1 MNTSIARMLTAA
13 IALLAPLLAAG
24 AELREF
30 TARYALTWRGM
41 SAGRSEMQLSKLD
54 GDRWSYVSRSNA
66 QGVFRLALSSELA
79 QTSTFRIVDG
89 RVQPLHFSSDDGT
102 NGRSRDQ
109 DLKFDRESH
118 RITGTAETKPV
129 DLPLQPGVL
138 DAMSLQIAV
147 MRMLMDGSQPEHFQ
161 MVDKTKIKD
170 YVYSREGEETVKTPQ
185 GPQETVIFRSSR
197 PGNQRGTW
205 FWCAPELGYLPVKIE
220 RRNGSKVEWSMTL
233 QSVQLAGS

>member
-1 MNTSIARMLTAA
+1 MNMSIPRKLA
-13 IALLAPLLAAG
+13 IFLALLSPLAAAG

-41 SAGRSEMQLSKLD
+41 SAGRSEMQLSRLD

-89 RVQPLHFSSDDGT
+89 RVQPLQFQSDDGT
-102 NGRSRDQ
+102 DGRSRDQ
-109 DLKFDRESH
+109 DLRFDWDSKRV
-118 RITGTAETKPV
+118 TGTAESKPV
-129 DLPLQPGVL
+129 DLPLEAGVL

-147 MRMLMDGSQPEHFQ
+147 MRMLKAGEQPASFQ

-170 YVYSREGEETVKTPQ
+170 YVYTREGEEAVKTPQ
-185 GPQETVIFRSSR
+185 GTRQTVIYRSSR
-197 PGNQRGTW
+197 PGNTRGTW
-205 FWCAPELGYLPVKIE
+205 FWVAPELDYLPVKVE
-220 RRNGSKVEWSMTL
+220 RRNGSKVEWSMAL
-233 QSVQLAGS
+233 QSVQMAGS